1 MIPLVVGAVGLAVGG
16 PLLAVVGV
24 VFAVGIRLRPVP
36 KEPIPVRPM
45 LLVILVE
52 LRAGNSVLGAL
63 RSAARVFESH
73 PDIVRAYRVA
83 MVAGLTAAVQ
93 QSPKTLRPTLVHLS
107 RAQKTGSSMAA
118 TIRGLIEAEIAEDRS
133 RRLARARA
141 LPIRL
146 MVPIT
151 LLLLP
156 GLMFIFYAP
165 GLIGTL
171 SDIGG
176 RLT

>member
-1 MIPLVVGAVGLAVGG
+1 LM
-16 PLLAVVGV
+16 
-24 VFAVGIRLRPVP
+24 
-36 KEPIPVRPM
+36 
-45 LLVILVE
+45 VILVE

-63 RSAARVFESH
+63 RNAAVVFSSH
-73 PDIVRAYRVA
+73 DDIVRVYRIA
-83 MVAGLTAAVQ
+83 SVAGLAAAARE
-93 QSPKTLRPTLVHLS
+93 SSSGLRPTLVHLA
-107 RAQKTGSSMAA
+107 RAQKTGASMAA
-118 TIRGLIEAEIAEDRS
+118 TIRGLIEADIAEDRA

-141 LPIRL
+141 LPVRM

-156 GLMFIFYAP
+156 GLMLTFYAP

-171 SDIGG
+171 SEIGG